1 MAEENS
7 MERAARLTGRA
18 GRWGVRFWTAVLVIP
33 VVVFVVV
40 LVIILVAW

>member
-1 MAEENS
+1 MDEESS

-18 GRWGVRFWTAVLVIP
+18 GRWGVRLWTAVLVVP

-40 LVIILVAW
+40 VIVVLVAW